1 LTSTSEQA
9 APVET
14 DVGRSKSPVKR
25 LLRAIVPTSA
35 RARLR
40 IAQWKLR
47 GSPVPP
53 PHYVKQ
59 RALRKAAAQYHLKRL
74 IETGTFLGD
83 MLAAMRNDFAN
94 LTSIELSD
102 ELYERASK
110 RFAGDPKVT
119 LLHGDSSERIKEV
132 AASIEEPALFWLD
145 AHYSGSW
152 HEDFEETAGSDRPNP
167 IYAEL
172 EAVFASPYKHVVF
185 IDDARL
191 FNGEEGWPQL
201 AEVLS
206 FIEEREP
213 DRTLVVSEDCIR
225 VFPV

>member
-1 LTSTSEQA
+1 
-9 APVET
+9 
-14 DVGRSKSPVKR
+14 
-25 LLRAIVPTSA
+25 
-35 RARLR
+35 
-40 IAQWKLR
+40 
-47 GSPVPP
+47 VPP

-59 RALRKAAAQYHLKRL
+59 RALRKAASQYHLKRL
-74 IETGTFLGD
+74 VETGTFLGD
-83 MLAAMRNDFAN
+83 MLAAMRDDFES
-94 LTSIELSD
+94 LTSIELSE
-102 ELYERASK
+102 ELHERATK
-110 RFAGDPKVT
+110 RFAGDPKIT
-119 LLHGDSSERIKEV
+119 LLLGDSSERIKEV
-132 AASIEEPALFWLD
+132 AASIEEPAMFWLD

-213 DRTLVVSEDCIR
+213 DRSLIVSEDCIR